1 MKLNDKWSDYQIRLF
16 KKNSMLNGKW
26 GKLLSHEKTSKKIDK
41 YLLHYDFMVKY
52 KCNENEERIKI
63 KPKIRI

>member
-1 MKLNDKWSDYQIRLF
+1 MS
-16 KKNSMLNGKW
+16 NGKW

-52 KCNENEERIKI
+52 KCNENQERIKI